1 MLHLCPLMDLY
12 HVAGPYPALS
22 LGVLITVLV
31 GLGLTFIKRRR
42 TQSLSLPPTPTYSK
56 NVYTKADPFPSSVI
70 FPPSRRGALAQLL
83 PSSKL
88 AKKETSIEISELK
101 SKQLPTTHTQDPNK
115 PDQYTPTGISTQ
127 EIKALGTF
135 PDYSVLSGVPY
146 PKPCPSFDITK
157 AAFRP
162 FRPFRWTYHQTMAV
176 MKMEPDYWL
185 ELESNY
191 FRRMKQRQEL
201 LREHGEKIMFWTPGS
216 ELASRELME
225 MVLQFLCHKY
235 PHYFQLERDNT
246 VLRNRLLETTTD
258 IAALHPLE
266 VLFRN
271 VPEDY
276 AVMCRNEQDG
286 LYYLRCAMICS
297 SVGWNIGL
305 HKNKVLRAIHD
316 NVPQWEEKMAFSVD
330 RWFTKLPTDQP
341 VQRGSWGIED
351 WEAFFAPNGT
361 PRSVFAAA
369 GNEAACTIDDL
380 QLRCDWQ
387 TLRRLPVSGAVIFN
401 FKAVFNKLTDL
412 AAEPYVPALLHQVI
426 SQGQR
431 DLIDYKMERHVE
443 ALAKEHLAKWA
454 EKQVADGL
462 VPADWDVGTLEQHPY
477 FPGWKDKMVDDF
489 PACPC
494 V

>member
-1 MLHLCPLMDLY
+1 MDLY
-12 HVAGPYPALS
+12 RVAGPYPALS
-22 LGVLITVLV
+22 IGILLAVLV
-31 GLGLTFIKRRR
+31 GLGVTFIKRRR
-42 TQSLSLPPTPTYSK
+42 LTSLSSSPPPTPTYGGKTSYSK
-56 NVYTKADPFPSSVI
+56 TDPYPSSVV

-83 PSSKL
+83 PASKL
-88 AKKETSIEISELK
+88 AKKEASMDISELK
-101 SKQLPTTHTQDPNK
+101 GKQLPTTRTPDLDKPN
-115 PDQYTPTGISTQ
+115 QYTPTGISTQ
-127 EIKALGTF
+127 EIKALGRF

-146 PKPCPSFDITK
+146 PEPCPSFDITK

-176 MKMEPDYWL
+176 MKMESDYWL

-201 LREHGEKIMFWTPGS
+201 LAEHGEKIMFWTPGS

-225 MVLQFLCHKY
+225 MVLQFLCRKY
-235 PHYFQLERDNT
+235 PHYFQLEEDNT
-246 VLRNRLLETTTD
+246 VLRNQLLKTTTD

-276 AVMCRNEQDG
+276 AVMCRNEHDG

-330 RWFTKLPTDQP
+330 RWFTKLATDQP

-351 WEAFFAPNGT
+351 WEAFFAPDGT
-361 PRSVFAAA
+361 PRSAFADDVS
-369 GNEAACTIDDL
+369 ACRIEDL

-401 FKAVFNKLTDL
+401 FKAVFNPLTDL
-412 AAEPYVPALLHQVI
+412 KSEPYVPALLHQVVT
-426 SQGQR
+426 GGPR
-431 DLIDYKMERHVE
+431 DLIGYKMERHVE
-443 ALAKEHLAKWA
+443 KIAAEHLGQWA
-454 EKQVADGL
+454 RQQVEDGL

-477 FPGWKDKMVDDF
+477 FPGWKDKMVEDF

>member
-1 MLHLCPLMDLY
+1 MDLY
-12 HVAGPYPALS
+12 HVAGPYPTLS
-22 LGVLITVLV
+22 IGVLIAVLV
-31 GLGLTFIKRRR
+31 GLGLTLLKRRR
-42 TQSLSLPPTPTYSK
+42 LSLSPSSPPPTPTYGGKTS
-56 NVYTKADPFPSSVI
+56 YSTKEPYPSSVV
-70 FPPSRRGALAQLL
+70 FPPSRRAALAQLL

-88 AKKETSIEISELK
+88 AKKKESTIETSELR
-101 SKQLPTTHTQDPNK
+101 SKQLPTSHAQDLDK

-127 EIKALGTF
+127 EIKALGAF
-135 PDYSVLSGVPY
+135 PDYSVLAGVPY

-191 FRRMKQRQEL
+191 FRRMAQRQEL
-201 LREHGEKIMFWTPGS
+201 LKEHGEKIMFWTPGS

-235 PHYFQLERDNT
+235 PHYFQLEKGNT
-246 VLRNRLLETTTD
+246 ILRNQLLKTTTD

-276 AVMCRNEQDG
+276 AVMCRNEKDG
-286 LYYLRCAMICS
+286 LYYLRSAMICS

-330 RWFTKLPTDQP
+330 SPSSAAPGASRTGKPSSRPTGP
-341 VQRGSWGIED
+341 
-351 WEAFFAPNGT
+351 
-361 PRSVFAAA
+361 PRSAFAD
-369 GNEAACTIDDL
+369 NESACTIDDL

-412 AAEPYVPALLHQVI
+412 KSEPYVPALLHQVVT
-426 SQGQR
+426 QGPR
-431 DLIDYKMERHVE
+431 DLIGYKMERHVE
-443 ALAKEHLAKWA
+443 KIAAEHLDRWAK
-454 EKQVADGL
+454 KQVEDGL

-477 FPGWKDKMVDDF
+477 FPGWKNKMVDDF